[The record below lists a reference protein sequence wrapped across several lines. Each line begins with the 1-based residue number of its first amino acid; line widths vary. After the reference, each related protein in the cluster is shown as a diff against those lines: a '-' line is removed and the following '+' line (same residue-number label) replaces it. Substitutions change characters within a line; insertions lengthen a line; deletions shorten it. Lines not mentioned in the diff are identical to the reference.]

1 MRDQSEAST
10 VRLDLVGTAA
20 GDWRPPEDLVG
31 ELAEA
36 FLERHRRGERPSIEE
51 YAAAL
56 PELAG
61 EPRCSNSTTRRR
73 SRHTAK
79 RLRPPPLHPQGR
91 RGLG

>member
-36 FLERHRRGERPSIEE
+36 FLERHRRGERPSVEE
-51 YAAAL
+51 YAGAL

-61 EPRCSNSTTRRR
+61 EPRRSNSTRRR
-73 SRHTAK
+73 WRCA
-79 RLRPPPLHPQGR
+79 RPSWAPTTPTR
-91 RGLG
+91 SAA